1 MKSSVNCVIQWES
14 QVDLLLEYGAQ
25 LDESCKKA
33 AQESGDTAMIEKIN
47 KLTDK
52 K

>member
-1 MKSSVNCVIQWES
+1 MQWES
-14 QVDLLLEYGAQ
+14 QVDLLLKYGAQ

-47 KLTDK
+47 KLAEEK